1 MYNGQHTHTQRRIRI
16 LYVQLNT
23 QSKTHTHTHA
33 HAHTYA
39 HLYMYVCI
47 IRSYLEMLQ
56 SRRRRHPPTTTA
68 APRSDRMPTDQRLTG
83 AGGSGELQRRSL
95 AEKKEVEEVERG
107 SAACPCPA
115 SCAYLGLGCC
125 CWCCNSHISARWVG
139 GRWPEMG
146 GVVCISER
154 ASSSYVCVCVCVRG
168 ERIRCLDL
176 PIIMCVI

>member
-1 MYNGQHTHTQRRIRI
+1 
-16 LYVQLNT
+16 
-23 QSKTHTHTHA
+23 
-33 HAHTYA
+33 
-39 HLYMYVCI
+39 MYVCI

-115 SCAYLGLGCC
+115 SCAYLGLGSC
-125 CWCCNSHISARWVG
+125 CWCCNCHISARWVG

>member
-1 MYNGQHTHTQRRIRI
+1 MVNTHTHTEAH
-16 LYVQLNT
+16 
-23 QSKTHTHTHA
+23 THTLCTTKHTEQDTHTHA

-107 SAACPCPA
+107 ECSLPM
-115 SCAYLGLGCC
+115 SCF
-125 CWCCNSHISARWVG
+125 
-139 GRWPEMG
+139 
-146 GVVCISER
+146 
-154 ASSSYVCVCVCVRG
+154 VCVPRPRLLLLV
-168 ERIRCLDL
+168 LQL
-176 PIIMCVI
+176 PHKCPLGGWALARNGWGRLH